1 MISSR
6 ELKSKELI
14 NINNGKSLGFVS
26 DIEINLEK
34 ARIDALIVPGQ
45 KSSFFGMFSGSSE
58 TEIKWKDVK
67 IIGEDVILVA
77 LPIIRDPMEAK
88 DLQSLKETDESIDL

>member
-6 ELKSKELI
+6 ELKNKEII
-14 NINNGKSLGFVS
+14 NVNNGKSLGFVT

-45 KSSFFGMFSGSSE
+45 KNSFFGMFSGSGE

-67 IIGEDVILVA
+67 VIGEDVILVN
-77 LPIIRDPMEAK
+77 
-88 DLQSLKETDESIDL
+88 LQVLKETAETKETDEFIGP